1 MATKTLQLSLSIIL
15 LVFFALLGTGILGGY
30 IGSRMFTT
38 SLPIVSDTK
47 GTIVPVSQQVTI
59 SPSKA
64 TADVVANHAK
74 SVFLLAEETSKG
86 ITSNGIGT
94 LLTNDGVIVTTIPP
108 SKEQLVAISDD
119 GSSLPLTLVGQDEL
133 SGITF
138 YKINDRI
145 VAPIDVAQNSP
156 RIGSSLLALYRNA
169 LTSQLSVAPFI
180 FSAATTP
187 AETAPLGIQ
196 KVAQLVGSEVV
207 PAGTPLLDEE
217 GKLAGI
223 SIDSANRAALLVSDI
238 RLALDRLSSNTI
250 SQNPFTALGFTV
262 SWKPVVGDDRSLKM
276 SAIINTITPNSVA
289 STSGLKVGDT
299 LTAIAGNT
307 ISWDTT
313 VYDTLKAKNAALTIV
328 RQGEQ
333 RTITLNQ

>member
-15 LVFFALLGTGILGGY
+15 LIFLALLGTGVLGGY

-64 TADVVANHAK
+64 AADIAESHAK
-74 SVFLLAEETSKG
+74 SVFLLAEKTSKG
-86 ITSNGIGT
+86 IIANGIGT
-94 LLTNDGVIVTTIPP
+94 LLTNDGIIVTTISPL
-108 SKEQLVAISDD
+108 KEQLVAIGDD
-119 GSSLPLTLVGQDEL
+119 GTSLPLTLVGQDEL

-156 RIGSSLLALYRNA
+156 RIGSSLLALYRNSSS
-169 LTSQLSVAPFI
+169 SQLSVAPFV
-180 FSAATTP
+180 FSSATAPT
-187 AETAPLGIQ
+187 ETAPLGIQ
-196 KVAQLVGSEVV
+196 KIAQLVGSEII

-223 SIDSANRAALLVSDI
+223 SIDSANRMALLVPDI

-250 SQNPFTALGFTV
+250 SQNPFTSLGFTV
-262 SWKPVVGDDRSLKM
+262 SWKPVALEDGSLKM
-276 SAIINTITPNSVA
+276 SAIIETVALNGPA
-289 STSGLKVGDT
+289 STAGLKTGDT
-299 LTAIAGNT
+299 LTAIAGNA

-313 VYDTLKAKNAALTIV
+313 VYDALKAKNATLTV
-328 RQGEQ
+328 MRQGEQ
-333 RTITLNQ
+333 RTITLSQ